1 MKRPSAFPL
10 TDVATAGMPRVR
22 PVVTSLP
29 GRGRQ
34 SGAVRDKQ
42 KEAPEERGGRRPDWM
57 VEGQACLP
65 GGCER
70 RAQVSGSG
78 RG

>member
-1 MKRPSAFPL
+1 MKRPQIFPF
-10 TDVATAGMPRVR
+10 TDMATARLPRLR

-42 KEAPEERGGRRPDWM
+42 KEAPEERGVRRPERV
-57 VEGQACLP
+57 VEGQGCLP

-78 RG
+78 GG